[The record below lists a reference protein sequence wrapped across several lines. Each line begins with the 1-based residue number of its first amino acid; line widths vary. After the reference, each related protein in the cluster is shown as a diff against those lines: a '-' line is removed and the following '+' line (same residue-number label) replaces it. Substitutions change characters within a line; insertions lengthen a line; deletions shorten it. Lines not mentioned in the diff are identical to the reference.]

1 MLSMRIYNHEIYSDM
16 KLFFCLFVLLSF
28 CLVPAEPALARKRV
42 SVPARANL
50 SLECIREAARRHDV
64 PLASLLGILAT
75 EGGKPGEAL
84 SNRNGT
90 WDMGPFQL
98 NTCHVNALLERGV
111 SPYDVLADACVN
123 ADAAAWL
130 LAREFDRTRDLW
142 EAIGAYHSRTRHL
155 HRAYVRRVRHNLAK
169 LEQGRVS
176 ALIEYANGQRGSW

>member
-1 MLSMRIYNHEIYSDM
+1 M
-16 KLFFCLFVLLSF
+16 KLFFCLYVFLTFCFVL
-28 CLVPAEPALARKRV
+28 VEPVQARKRV

-50 SLECIREAARRHDV
+50 SLECIREAAQRHEV
-64 PLASLLGILAT
+64 PLAGLLGILAT

-98 NTCHVNALLERGV
+98 NTCHVNALFERGV
-111 SPYDVLADACVN
+111 SPHDVLTDACVN

-130 LAREFDRTRDLW
+130 LARELDRTGDLW

-155 HRAYVRRVRHNLAK
+155 HRAYVRRVKNNLTK

-176 ALIEYANGQRGSW
+176 ALIEYANGQRRSW